1 VRRGPVCEMSPD
13 DVPPLAGRA
22 GERVEDPQ
30 GLFASRRVHIYAEL
44 HVCLEARGVHKLG
57 RVPDPADFQGDRI
70 SAPHALAVTSEGDNP
85 RKLDG
90 LATER

>member
-1 VRRGPVCEMSPD
+1 MT
-13 DVPPLAGRA
+13 AGRA
-22 GERVEDPQ
+22 PDSTDLIWPNYRGT
-30 GLFASRRVHIYAEL
+30 GFTH
-44 HVCLEARGVHKLG
+44 RGVHKLG